1 MKKSLIPP
9 NIQILI
15 YPSLIL
21 TALAILSFVVI
32 NFGLAQI
39 SKQSQAVSEAKVNEK
54 ILAEKE
60 ATLTEI
66 SATVAK
72 EAASVSLALPE
83 ENPALAILSQLK
95 LLALSKTIVLSNIKV
110 GVGSQ
115 EENLLRVN
123 ISFNANGQDINV
135 LDFLSSIKNISPIT
149 TIEKIKMSQVSGVLS
164 ADTNVRGYWSLLP
177 KTLPKVTEPVTNLS
191 EPERNLLEKV
201 MALTPPSF
209 TQVTPSAPS
218 IRDNPF

>member
-39 SKQSQAVSEAKVNEK
+39 SKQSQAVSEAKINEK

>member
-15 YPSLIL
+15 YPSIIL

-39 SKQSQAVSEAKVNEK
+39 SKQSQAVSEAKINEK

>member
-39 SKQSQAVSEAKVNEK
+39 SKQSQAVSEAKINEK

-60 ATLTEI
+60 ATLTEV

>member
-60 ATLTEI
+60 ATLTEV

>member
-15 YPSLIL
+15 YPSIIL

-39 SKQSQAVSEAKVNEK
+39 SKQSQAVSEAKINEK

-60 ATLTEI
+60 ATLTEV

>member
-15 YPSLIL
+15 YPSIIL

-60 ATLTEI
+60 ATLTEV

>member
-15 YPSLIL
+15 YPSIIL